1 MSFNRLSKDSIWFV
15 RKDATKILPDIAK
28 LCDDVTKSTLLI
40 DIFKKFSTDSSKW
53 VKIAAVQVIGQ
64 FIACLKREDLTQGIF
79 KFYIDV
85 IEDYYENIKDFNTDF
100 DVLLLSKLDYL

>member
-1 MSFNRLSKDSIWFV
+1 M
-15 RKDATKILPDIAK
+15 
-28 LCDDVTKSTLLI
+28 I

-79 KFYIDV
+79 KFYVDV
-85 IEDYYENIKDFNTDF
+85 VEDYYENIKDMNTDF
-100 DVLLLSKLDYL
+100 DVKYVIDILLDYI